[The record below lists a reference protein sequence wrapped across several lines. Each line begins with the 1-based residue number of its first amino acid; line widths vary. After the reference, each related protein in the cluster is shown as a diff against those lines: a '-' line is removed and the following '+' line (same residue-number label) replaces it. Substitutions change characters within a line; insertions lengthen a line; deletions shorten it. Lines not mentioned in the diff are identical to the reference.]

1 MWAKFQHIWKTK
13 DLRNSVLFVLG
24 MLVIFRIAAHI
35 PVPGVE
41 AQNLKAFLQ
50 GNQILGLLNIFSGG
64 TLENFSIVMM
74 GVAPYITASIIFQ
87 LLQMVIPSLEELAKE
102 GQSGQGKIQMYT
114 RLATVPLAM
123 LQAFG
128 LIKLLSRSQAQ
139 IIPNLDT
146 FTYATI
152 IITTTAGTIFLMWLG
167 ELITEKR
174 VGNGISLLIFAGII
188 AALPRG
194 VQSFI
199 VNYNPSDLYIYLL
212 FVLIALITVVG
223 VVLINE
229 GQRNIPVNYAKR
241 LIGSRTF
248 GGSSSYLP
256 LRINTAGVIPI
267 IFAISLILFP
277 SMVAQFFVGRE
288 GWIGQAAQSIVT
300 LFQNQVFYS
309 VSYFLL
315 VFGFTFFYTAVV
327 FQPQKISENLQRQGG
342 FIPGIRPGKE
352 TEKYL
357 GKIMSRLVFWGAL
370 FLGSIAVLPFL
381 LQGITG
387 TQTLAIG
394 GTSILIVVSVA
405 IDIAKQIEA
414 QLTLHEYDK
423 V

>member
-174 VGNGISLLIFAGII
+174 VGNGTSLLIFAGII

>member
-1 MWAKFQHIWKTK
+1 
-13 DLRNSVLFVLG
+13 

-152 IITTTAGTIFLMWLG
+152 IITTTAGTVLLMWLG

-174 VGNGISLLIFAGII
+174 VGNGTSLIIFAGII
-188 AALPRG
+188 AALPRA
-194 VQSFI
+194 VQNFI

-212 FVLIALITVVG
+212 FILIAVVTVVG

-277 SMVAQFFVGRE
+277 SMIAQFFVGRA
-288 GWIGQAAQSIVT
+288 GWIGSAAQSTIT

-309 VSYFLL
+309 LSYFLL
-315 VFGFTFFYTAVV
+315 VFGFTFFYTAVI
-327 FQPQKISENLQRQGG
+327 FQPQKIGENLQRQGG

-370 FLGSIAVLPFL
+370 FLGIIAVLPFV
-381 LQGITG
+381 LQGLTG

-405 IDIAKQIEA
+405 IDITKQIEA
-414 QLTLHEYDK
+414 QLTLHEYDN

>member
-1 MWAKFQHIWKTK
+1 
-13 DLRNSVLFVLG
+13 

-152 IITTTAGTIFLMWLG
+152 IITTTAGTVFLMWLG

-174 VGNGISLLIFAGII
+174 VGNGTSLIIFAGII
-188 AALPRG
+188 AALPRA
-194 VQSFI
+194 VQNFI

-212 FVLIALITVVG
+212 FILIAVVTVVG

-277 SMVAQFFVGRE
+277 SMIAQFFVGRA
-288 GWIGQAAQSIVT
+288 GWIGSAAQSTIT

-309 VSYFLL
+309 LSYFLL
-315 VFGFTFFYTAVV
+315 VFGFTFFYTAVI
-327 FQPQKISENLQRQGG
+327 FQPQKIGENLQRQGG

-370 FLGSIAVLPFL
+370 FLGIIAVLPFV
-381 LQGITG
+381 LQGLTG

-405 IDIAKQIEA
+405 IDITKQIEA
-414 QLTLHEYDK
+414 QLTLHEYDN

>member
-174 VGNGISLLIFAGII
+174 VGNGTSLLIFAGII

-277 SMVAQFFVGRE
+277 
-288 GWIGQAAQSIVT
+288 
-300 LFQNQVFYS
+300 
-309 VSYFLL
+309 
-315 VFGFTFFYTAVV
+315 
-327 FQPQKISENLQRQGG
+327 
-342 FIPGIRPGKE
+342 
-352 TEKYL
+352 
-357 GKIMSRLVFWGAL
+357 
-370 FLGSIAVLPFL
+370 
-381 LQGITG
+381 
-387 TQTLAIG
+387 
-394 GTSILIVVSVA
+394 
-405 IDIAKQIEA
+405 
-414 QLTLHEYDK
+414 
-423 V
+423 